1 MKIKVLFL
9 IAGVLVFLLS
19 SFGVSSAAV
28 KAKGKVTREKLSAL
42 AGGDLVNL
50 SLSSVA
56 SESGEIFVLV
66 RDAKSKK
73 RDLGWIL
80 YNPSANKIVKRGR
93 CPFDYENKLV
103 AISPNAR
110 YAAAF
115 SRFPAALHVLDLK
128 DSSWKRLYTNPA
140 PSESGLSIFEV
151 LGGSSTQ
158 DSPLFFLDDDT
169 LVSVFHD
176 MTVKDGEK
184 TVKDLVSVF
193 FDMSGK
199 KGMEKGMTFS
209 ECLSAGEKAI
219 KASGAEI
226 SDSVSSN
233 DMIPVGVNKFVMV
246 MKSGD
251 KNFLV
256 FFDNGEAKVIDST
269 SSSPMEFLSVRNSD
283 GAVFYMVS
291 PSNKNRNG
299 KIYKEIK
306 CFKDGEVSVVE
317 TGRIYGGIFPETG
330 KMMIVK
336 ISESGRT
343 YDIFVVAKPGKL
355 ERIASTTKSVR
366 FGFGSAKNLLYLIS
380 PDAIEWV
387 NFI

>member
-140 PSESGLSIFEV
+140 PSESGLAIFEL
-151 LGGSSTQ
+151 LGGNSTQ
-158 DSPLFFLDDDT
+158 DSPLAFIDDST
-169 LVSVFHD
+169 IVSVFHD
-176 MTVKDGEK
+176 MELKDGEK
-184 TVKDLVSVF
+184 NTRDFVSVF
-193 FDMSGK
+193 FDASGK
-199 KGMEKGMTFS
+199 KKMEKGMTFT
-209 ECLSAGEKAI
+209 ECLSVGEKAVR
-219 KASGAEI
+219 ASGV
-226 SDSVSSN
+226 SLVDSLAAS
-233 DMIPVGVNKFVMV
+233 DMIPVGFNKFVMV
-246 MKSGD
+246 MKSGPR
-251 KNFLV
+251 NFLV
-256 FFDNGEAKVIDST
+256 LFENGSAKIIDST
-269 SSSPMEFLSVRNSD
+269 SSSSIEFLSLRKSD
-283 GAVFYMVS
+283 GSIFYMVS
-291 PSNKNRNG
+291 PSDKNKNGKLYKELRAFRNG
-299 KIYKEIK
+299 EI
-306 CFKDGEVSVVE
+306 SVVDS
-317 TGRIYGGIFPETG
+317 GRIFGGMFPENGRVILVKVSDTG
-330 KMMIVK
+330 K
-336 ISESGRT
+336 T
-343 YDIFVVAKPGKL
+343 YDIFVVGKSGKQ
-355 ERIASTTKSVR
+355 ERIASTSKYAR
-366 FGFGSAKNLLYLIS
+366 FDTGSAKNVLYLVSHDEIY
-380 PDAIEWV
+380 WV
-387 NFI
+387 NFM